1 MKEGWDIMIRT
12 HLSEQR
18 FPPTEL
24 RKYHATGTDDDI
36 IIPAD

>member
-18 FPPTEL
+18 FPPTE
-24 RKYHATGTDDDI
+24 RANITQQERMSDI